1 MKSYNLEE
9 LRVMADGDEDFLLEM
24 LKTFIE
30 ELPEDIIAM
39 NDAIENGNAT
49 LTYQI
54 AHKMKPNLQ
63 IFGLDLVENV
73 RMLEQWSKSNLKQE
87 EVLPYAKEITETV
100 TLVCK
105 QIKQDYNL

>member
-1 MKSYNLEE
+1 MKSYNLDE
-9 LRVMADGDEDFLLEM
+9 LKIMADGDEEFLQEM

-30 ELPEDIIAM
+30 ELPEDIKAM

-63 IFGLDLVENV
+63 IFGLDLSDNV
-73 RMLEQWSKSNLKQE
+73 KMLEQWSKSNL
-87 EVLPYAKEITETV
+87 I
-100 TLVCK
+100 
-105 QIKQDYNL
+105 

>member
-1 MKSYNLEE
+1 MKSYNLDE
-9 LRVMADGDEDFLLEM
+9 LKIMADGDEEFLQEM

-30 ELPEDIIAM
+30 ELPEDIKAM

-63 IFGLDLVENV
+63 IFGL
-73 RMLEQWSKSNLKQE
+73 EQWSKSNLKQAE
-87 EVLPYAKEITETV
+87 ILPYAKEITETV
-100 TLVCK
+100 NVVC
-105 QIKQDYNL
+105 QEIKQDYNL